1 MSKIL
6 DLYKSS
12 QKDLGVDKISFT
24 AFENAKTPYT
34 TNDLK
39 KADDA
44 FNDAVTFDNV
54 VNLPSY
60 EAVTDANVVNLPS
73 TEAV

>member
-12 QKDLGVDKISFT
+12 QKDLGVDKISY
-24 AFENAKTPYT
+24 AAYENAKTPYT

-39 KADDA
+39 KADDKVLTA
-44 FNDAVTFDNV
+44 ERLKVGRTG
-54 VNLPSY
+54 NLNEKKYSDG
-60 EAVTDANVVNLPS
+60 VKK
-73 TEAV
+73 

>member
-44 FNDAVTFDNV
+44 VLNAEKLKVGRTGNINEKKYSD
-54 VNLPSY
+54 SIKGK
-60 EAVTDANVVNLPS
+60 
-73 TEAV
+73 